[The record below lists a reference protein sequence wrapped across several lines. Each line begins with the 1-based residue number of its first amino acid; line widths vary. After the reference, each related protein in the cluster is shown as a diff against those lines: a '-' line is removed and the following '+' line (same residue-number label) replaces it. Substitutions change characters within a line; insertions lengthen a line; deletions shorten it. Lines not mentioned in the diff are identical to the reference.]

1 MWIEVLLD
9 SLDLDETGIMFR
21 VHLSKGAL
29 KSYKYIL
36 PCGNGAFP
44 IV

>member
-1 MWIEVLLD
+1 
-9 SLDLDETGIMFR
+9 MFR

-44 IV
+44 IVYLPLPSKKLPL